1 MVLLTLWILE
11 TCILLAI
18 AAHHLYWTWMSLPSN
33 PGNLHLEPAQRSK
46 CPSVWVADLQAPSGR
61 WDCHCW
67 YWGWQA
73 ANAVSCMWS
82 CWQWVTPGTAENG
95 CAWEKS
101 RSSDCSKGSSLLS
114 KQCKPLVVLGC
125 RWVQLGSI
133 FTYHSKKGIQAFLGT
148 FASIG
153 KTTGCT

>member
-18 AAHHLYWTWMSLPSN
+18 AAHHLYWTWMSLPSS

-73 ANAVSCMWS
+73 ANAVSPAC
-82 CWQWVTPGTAENG
+82 GA
-95 CAWEKS
+95 A
-101 RSSDCSKGSSLLS
+101 GSEWLHAL
-114 KQCKPLVVLGC
+114 QRMAVLGKRAGPVTAARALPC
-125 RWVQLGSI
+125 WANNANPWRFWDVVEYSWAPFSRI
-133 FTYHSKKGIQAFLGT
+133 TVRRESRPF
-148 FASIG
+148 
-153 KTTGCT
+153 